1 MDNLMQILFN
11 TNHEMPSFPVVMVL
25 LAIAIIVPSIM
36 RYIQDKKAVKR
47 YEEEQALKKAHHRKP
62 AQPVRAEVR

>member
-11 TNHEMPSFPVVMVL
+11 TNHEMPSLPVVLVL
-25 LAIAIIVPSIM
+25 MGIAIIVPSVM

-47 YEEEQALKKAHHRKP
+47 YEEEQARKKAEKKAKRKENK
-62 AQPVRAEVR
+62 Q